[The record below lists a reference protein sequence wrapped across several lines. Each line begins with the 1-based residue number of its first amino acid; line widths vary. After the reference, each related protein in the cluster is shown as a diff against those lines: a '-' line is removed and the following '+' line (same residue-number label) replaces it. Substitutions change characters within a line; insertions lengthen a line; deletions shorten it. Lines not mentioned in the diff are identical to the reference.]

1 MTATSWEALD
11 VSLTEASDEIA
22 PDGSQVRVLSRV
34 PRGSMGHF
42 TIPSHQIIRAVRH
55 KTVDE
60 IWFVLEGE
68 GEMWREKD
76 GQSSLTKIKP
86 CDSLVIPVGVTF
98 QVRSSSGS
106 DLCVLGQTMPAWPN
120 NDEAEYVDGPWK
132 PTLIGEG
139 RFF

>member
-1 MTATSWEALD
+1 MTVTSWEALD
-11 VSLTEASDEIA
+11 VSLAEAADEIA

-42 TIPSHQIIRAVRH
+42 TIPRHQTIRAVRH

-76 GQSSLTKIKP
+76 GHSSVTIVRP
-86 CDSLVIPVGVTF
+86 GDSVAIPVGVTF
-98 QVRSSSGS
+98 QVRNSSDS
-106 DLCVLGQTMPAWPN
+106 DLRVLGQTMPAWPN
-120 NDEAEYVDGPWK
+120 NDEAEYVDGPWV
-132 PTLIGEG
+132 PTLI
-139 RFF
+139 